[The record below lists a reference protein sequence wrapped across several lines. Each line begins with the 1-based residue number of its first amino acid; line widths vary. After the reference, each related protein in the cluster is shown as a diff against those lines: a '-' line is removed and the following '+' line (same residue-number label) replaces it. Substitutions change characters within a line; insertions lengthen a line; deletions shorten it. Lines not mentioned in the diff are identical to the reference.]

1 MAKTSPI
8 FLVMLAYLNFNLSR
22 RSYFIH
28 SFKFFLAI
36 GRASGS
42 LLQLVNKHP
51 PAKPAVFHA
60 GKAICSSQ
68 MRKTHNMVCQPR
80 SDCCLP
86 PVNRPSSI
94 IAGCLLNSFLQ
105 LLRNA
110 FGYAAGKIARRIRA
124 VPAAPELP
132 ALIFVFSLPPI
143 FHIHFVYDRLFISF
157 RCIRMAILLPQSSP
171 SHTSNAWFY
180 YIIKNRLK
188 RLFIFG
194 DL

>member
-124 VPAAPELP
+124 ASAAPETDFDIS
-132 ALIFVFSLPPI
+132 IFAP
-143 FHIHFVYDRLFISF
+143 LF
-157 RCIRMAILLPQSSP
+157 
-171 SHTSNAWFY
+171 
-180 YIIKNRLK
+180 
-188 RLFIFG
+188 FIFI
-194 DL
+194 LCVTETIYVVHTHQNARLIA